1 MTMYRNGTWWLPDDT
16 AVSGENGDGT
26 SKQEYIKKQN
36 KWLYDPSKGSI
47 MPKPVDNRTNYLNYN
62 TDTPNIAVNITL
74 PQMTAEQANML
85 GSGDVK
91 GFSISM
97 GDAAYRALRD
107 YNPYIG

>member
-1 MTMYRNGTWWLPDDT
+1 MTMYRNDKWWLPDDT

-36 KWLYDPSKGSI
+36 KWLYDPEAN
-47 MPKPVDNRTNYLNYN
+47 KPNSPANKSSYLNYN

-91 GFSISM
+91 GFSISI